1 MDILP
6 IQASSVPCERVFSS
20 SKQTITARRSQLT
33 SQLVETLQ
41 LLKFS
46 AKKDRQLT
54 FTSGLDKD
62 EEMRQ
67 LEEKEAAEQPEDL
80 RSYFNSMQE

>member
-20 SKQTITARRSQLT
+20 SKQTITARRNQL
-33 SQLVETLQ
+33 SSKLVETLQ

-46 AKKDRQLT
+46 AKKGRQLT
-54 FTSGLDKD
+54 FTSGLDRD
-62 EEMRQ
+62 EETRQ
-67 LEEKEAAEQPEDL
+67 LEEKEAAEPPEDL
-80 RSYFNSMQE
+80 KSYLNTMQ